1 LISYGPYW
9 AWKELEGG
17 KIKKLCSDM
26 LIFPYTEDRDS
37 KVDRYVAI
45 VLIQT
50 YYNNDDIHRLLQGS
64 KEKDQNENYR
74 KSFQILEL
82 LSLGSL
88 TFNFYILGPFLGPE
102 YYTYGI
108 NYIQYLCG
116 EKKNPSNILF
126 PKMAKCFYHRYGV
139 GGKITYIFI

>member
-1 LISYGPYW
+1 MFFLLLLLLISYGPYW

-50 YYNNDDIHRLLQGS
+50 YYHNDDLHRLLQGFL
-64 KEKDQNENYR
+64 KERDQNVNYR

-82 LSLGSL
+82 L
-88 TFNFYILGPFLGPE
+88 
-102 YYTYGI
+102 
-108 NYIQYLCG
+108 
-116 EKKNPSNILF
+116 
-126 PKMAKCFYHRYGV
+126 MAKCFYHRHGV

>member
-1 LISYGPYW
+1 
-9 AWKELEGG
+9 
-17 KIKKLCSDM
+17 M

-50 YYNNDDIHRLLQGS
+50 YYHNDDLHRLLQGFL

-108 NYIQYLCG
+108 YYIQYLCG